1 MNLTAKL
8 ILLFAAG
15 ILLLAAAAWSLWKV
29 RTLRRRVSEA
39 KAERLRLKGLR
50 RKDKPTLPS
59 AKTPPALRYFAVSGI
74 LCGLLSLSAL
84 GYGSYLVYIHA
95 APPSDY
101 VKTDLFI
108 EESGYQNERFTVDG
122 MVYEALLLDPDYYVC
137 MENKTAVFSYKPN
150 GFLNGY
156 LSGNYFA
163 IDNEHGFDMVW
174 NGQDR
179 LFAPADQAEEILKFY
194 RADPEAWHLLDYGQ
208 EDENG
213 DPVKVPLPDGAVT
226 ALRAYL
232 ELNVSELETTTAI
245 AEDGYGTVEVF
256 AQSRDGIV
264 IFNPWFVVIEGK
276 AYIHLK
282 STTTEKDQ
290 EEMTL
295 AILPDEISAP
305 LAALWEDTD
314 R

>member
-1 MNLTAKL
+1 MNLTVKL

-15 ILLLAAAAWSLWKV
+15 ILLLVGTAWSLWRV

-50 RKDKPTLPS
+50 RKDKPALPN
-59 AKTPPALRYFAVSGI
+59 AQTPPALQYFALSGV

-108 EESGYQNERFTVDG
+108 EESGYQDERFTVDG
-122 MVYEALLLDPDYYVC
+122 VVYEALLLAPDYDVC
-137 MENKTAVFSYKPN
+137 RENKTAVFSYKPD

-156 LSGNYFA
+156 LLGNYFA
-163 IDNEHGFDMVW
+163 IRNEHGFDLVW

-179 LFAPADQAEEILKFY
+179 LFAPAEQAKEITEFY
-194 RADPEAWHLLDYGQ
+194 RADPEAWYLLDYEQ

-213 DPVKVPLPDGAVT
+213 DPVKVALSDGAV
-226 ALRAYL
+226 AAIRAYL
-232 ELNVSELETTTAI
+232 ELNVSELETATAI

-264 IFNPWFVVIEGK
+264 IFNHWFVVIEGK

-295 AILPDEISAP
+295 AVLPDEISAP

-314 R
+314 Q